1 MGLMQLS
8 ITFGEFYVA
17 LIEVVVKENYNLKK
31 TADGEIIANLMVHKT
46 SIIAFISSMVY
57 LGPVLVALT
66 ILFLFWKIYPYETP
80 QYELR

>member
-80 QYELR
+80 QYELL